1 MTARTLS
8 RMLVVAGALAT
19 LGLALAGVL
28 ASRLIALR
36 GEIAAA
42 AQSTWRTQL
51 VDRDGQTPGS
61 VSTFNAIR
69 VELAP

>member
-28 ASRLIALR
+28 ASRFIALR

-42 AQSTWRTQL
+42 ARDCSCCHE
-51 VDRDGQTPGS
+51 VDR
-61 VSTFNAIR
+61 
-69 VELAP
+69 L